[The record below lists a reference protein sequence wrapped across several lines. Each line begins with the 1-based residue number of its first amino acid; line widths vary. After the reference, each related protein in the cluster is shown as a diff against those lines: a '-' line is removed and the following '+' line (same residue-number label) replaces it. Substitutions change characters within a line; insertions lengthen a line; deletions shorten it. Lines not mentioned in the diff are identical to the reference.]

1 MNEQDRIRVIKE
13 RAEQTLFRI
22 PGVHGIGIGHKHT
35 KGEYT
40 SKLSIKV
47 YVIRKKPL
55 GEISSAEI
63 IPVEFEGVN
72 TDVVET
78 GPPQLSGDPDT
89 RKYRPVR
96 GGTPIAVLEVL
107 PDGFHTVTSN
117 GTLGFIARTTTNP
130 SIIVGVTNHHVLAGT
145 GAFTRGQA
153 VGQTSPKEYS
163 ICSKCCS
170 EIIGVVLDG
179 MNTMVVDVA
188 LIRLN
193 RKLDYYNQVQD
204 TPQNYLITGEYSLQQ
219 LGIPASP
226 YHVKKRGA
234 ATGPTK
240 GTIDSIHATYRS
252 NMIVT
257 HIDVISIRPDSG
269 LFNDTGDSGSAV
281 LNTEGKIIGLLF
293 AKDPTNSGFGYAF
306 DIDVVKTQLSGINLP
321 IEILISGSL
330 NAKQTVPDTDVQA
343 NAYMVDAAQ
352 DETSAQTS
360 VVETRLFQKV
370 HDELLQTDE
379 GQRYVGLFRRHQD
392 EVRTLIDTNKR
403 VATVWHRN
411 GGPSL
416 LREAIQVVQSPEQSL
431 PTEIEGLPFMERINR
446 ISQAFKKYG
455 SAALARDIAE
465 YGAPLGQLG
474 GQTYAQILARLR
486 AGISRGS
493 RDAMA
498 EAL

>member
-1 MNEQDRIRVIKE
+1 M
-13 RAEQTLFRI
+13 
-22 PGVHGIGIGHKHT
+22 
-35 KGEYT
+35 
-40 SKLSIKV
+40 
-47 YVIRKKPL
+47 
-55 GEISSAEI
+55 
-63 IPVEFEGVN
+63 
-72 TDVVET
+72 
-78 GPPQLSGDPDT
+78 
-89 RKYRPVR
+89 
-96 GGTPIAVLEVL
+96 
-107 PDGFHTVTSN
+107 
-117 GTLGFIARTTTNP
+117 
-130 SIIVGVTNHHVLAGT
+130 
-145 GAFTRGQA
+145 
-153 VGQTSPKEYS
+153 
-163 ICSKCCS
+163 
-170 EIIGVVLDG
+170 
-179 MNTMVVDVA
+179 
-188 LIRLN
+188 
-193 RKLDYYNQVQD
+193 
-204 TPQNYLITGEYSLQQ
+204 
-219 LGIPASP
+219 
-226 YHVKKRGA
+226 
-234 ATGPTK
+234 
-240 GTIDSIHATYRS
+240 
-252 NMIVT
+252 
-257 HIDVISIRPDSG
+257 
-269 LFNDTGDSGSAV
+269 
-281 LNTEGKIIGLLF
+281 LF